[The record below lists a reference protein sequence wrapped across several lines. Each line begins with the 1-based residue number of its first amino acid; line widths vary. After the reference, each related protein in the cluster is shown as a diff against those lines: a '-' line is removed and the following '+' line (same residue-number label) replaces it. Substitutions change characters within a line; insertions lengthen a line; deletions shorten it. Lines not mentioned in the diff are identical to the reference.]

1 MYRNSVNSQN
11 INNIFAFMKGKWYSI
26 QNKAGGETADIY
38 IFDEIGTY
46 GVTAQEFINDIKDLK
61 GTSINLRINSLGG
74 DVFDGMAMYNVIK
87 RREAKTT
94 VYIEGIAASI
104 ATIIAL
110 GADEVVMAENSLFMI
125 HNAWGGTMG
134 EAKDMRKTADTL
146 DKISGELTDIYRKKT
161 GLSYEALQEMMD
173 EETWLNAEEAYEL
186 GFVDVISDSIKVAAK
201 YDVSKFKNITEEEIQ
216 NKLNINIKN
225 RKMTNELKEWFNNKV
240 EEIVAAVKGDVKV
253 SEDVVEETTV
263 NVMLGDKEDI
273 MNKMSDFETN
283 NIELANKIS
292 SLEEELAN
300 AKGTNLTLTEEVE
313 ALNAKINKADAK
325 GTEIVTEADPAV
337 VENKKEDANAGFY
350 NAMAERIRNKF
361 NN

>member
-1 MYRNSVNSQN
+1 
-11 INNIFAFMKGKWYSI
+11 MKGKWYNI
-26 QNKAGGETADIY
+26 QNKAGGETAEIY

-46 GVTAQEFINDIKDLK
+46 GVTAQEFINDIKGLK
-61 GTSINLRINSLGG
+61 GMPVNLRINSLGG

-161 GLSYEALQEMMD
+161 GLSYEALQEMMS

-240 EEIVAAVKGDVKV
+240 EEIVATVKGDVKV
-253 SEDVVEETTV
+253 SKDVVEETTV
-263 NVMLGDKEDI
+263 NVMIGDKEDI
-273 MNKMSDFETN
+273 MNKISEFETN
-283 NIELANKIS
+283 NIELTNKIS
-292 SLEEELAN
+292 SLEEELVN

-325 GTEIVTEADPAV
+325 GTEIETDSDPAV

-350 NAMAERIRNKF
+350 NAMAERMRNKF

>member
-1 MYRNSVNSQN
+1 
-11 INNIFAFMKGKWYSI
+11 MKEKWYNI
-26 QNKAGGETADIY
+26 KNKAGETADIY

-46 GVTAQEFINDIKDLK
+46 GVTAQEFINDIKELK
-61 GTSINLRINSLGG
+61 GLPINLRINSLGG

-87 RREAKTT
+87 RRKAKTT

-146 DKISGELTDIYRKKT
+146 DKISSELTDIYRKKT
-161 GLSYEALQEMMD
+161 GLSYDALQEMMD
-173 EETWLNAEEAYEL
+173 EETWLNANEAYEL
-186 GFVDVISDSIKVAAK
+186 GFVDTISDSIKVAAK
-201 YDVSKFKNITEEEIQ
+201 YDVSKFKNITQEEIQ
-216 NKLNINIKN
+216 NKLSININNK
-225 RKMTNELKEWFNNKV
+225 KTTNELKEWFNNKV
-240 EEIVAAVKGDVKV
+240 EEIVATVKGNVKV
-253 SEDVVEETTV
+253 SEDVVEETTI
-263 NVMLGDKEDI
+263 NVTLADNEDI
-273 MNKMSDFETN
+273 MNKISDFETK
-283 NIELANKIS
+283 NIDLSDKIS

-325 GTEIVTEADPAV
+325 GTEIETEADPVV
-337 VENKKEDANAGFY
+337 VENKKEDVNAGFY
-350 NAMAERIRNKF
+350 NAMAERVRNKF

>member
-1 MYRNSVNSQN
+1 MTE
-11 INNIFAFMKGKWYSI
+11 KWYNI
-26 QNKAGGETADIY
+26 QNKAGKPADVY

-46 GVTAQEFINDIKDLK
+46 GITAQEFITDIKDLK
-61 GTSINLRINSLGG
+61 DTPINLRINSLGG

-104 ATIIAL
+104 ATIISL

-146 DKISGELTDIYRKKT
+146 EKITGELTDIYRKKT
-161 GLSYEALQEMMD
+161 GLSYDALAEMMD
-173 EETWLNAEEAYEL
+173 EETWLNANEALEM
-186 GFVDVISDSIKVAAK
+186 GFIDTISDSIKVAAK
-201 YDVSKFKNITEEEIQ
+201 YDVSKFKNITQEEIQ
-216 NKLNINIKN
+216 NKLSININNK
-225 RKMTNELKEWFNNKV
+225 KMTNELKEWFNNKV
-240 EEIVAAVKGDVKV
+240 EEIVTAVKGDVKV
-253 SEDVVEETTV
+253 SADVAEQTAITV
-263 NVMLGDKEDI
+263 NLGDNDEIK
-273 MNKMSDFETN
+273 NKISEFESS
-283 NIELANKIS
+283 NIELSNKIS
-292 SLEEELAN
+292 LLEEELVAS
-300 AKGTNLTLTEEVE
+300 KGTNETLTQEVE

-325 GTEIVTEADPAV
+325 GTEIVTEADPVV

-350 NAMAERIRNKF
+350 NAMADRLRNKF